1 MNLLIFSNCY
11 ATQIKYYLESLS
23 SFRKKFKSID
33 IISTYMNLNDLS
45 ILNNFSTCD
54 YLICNNIKK
63 YKHFTPQNL
72 KKKVKASCKIIVL
85 EFFRFHGFYPIKH
98 IPQENNDLWI
108 IDESFLKTSNY
119 NEYINYKL
127 QADTIKTHFDSSL
140 KELKILSE
148 NSDIKIYDFFVL
160 NYKTKLLYRDHYHMS
175 HIFLLYIIK
184 QLLILLNIPVESNI
198 VDNIPE
204 YYTRGFKFRYKPI
217 LNCIK
222 NVLGLTFE
230 DNNINFFNKII
241 SKEQFYTVIINN
253 KNSNLKVIE
262 NEINKI

>member
-1 MNLLIFSNCY
+1 
-11 ATQIKYYLESLS
+11 
-23 SFRKKFKSID
+23 
-33 IISTYMNLNDLS
+33 
-45 ILNNFSTCD
+45 
-54 YLICNNIKK
+54 
-63 YKHFTPQNL
+63 
-72 KKKVKASCKIIVL
+72 
-85 EFFRFHGFYPIKH
+85 
-98 IPQENNDLWI
+98 
-108 IDESFLKTSNY
+108 
-119 NEYINYKL
+119 
-127 QADTIKTHFDSSL
+127 L

-204 YYTRGFKFRYKPI
+204 HYTYGFKFRYKPI

-253 KNSNLKVIE
+253 KNSDLKVIE